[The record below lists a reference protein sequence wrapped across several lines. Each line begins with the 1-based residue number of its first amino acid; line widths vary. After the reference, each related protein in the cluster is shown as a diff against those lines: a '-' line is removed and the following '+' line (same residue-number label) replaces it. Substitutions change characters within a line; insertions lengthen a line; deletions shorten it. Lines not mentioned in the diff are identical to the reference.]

1 MESTHCRN
9 VGLAKFI
16 NDCLYDSKTPPQMLN
31 ENYRVAVN
39 GFPILL
45 YINDELMGVYN
56 FNLDRYSTTSF
67 GYDAM
72 GSECLVYE
80 VSANTDT
87 TAGVTLAPYVKQLA

>member
-1 MESTHCRN
+1 
-9 VGLAKFI
+9 
-16 NDCLYDSKTPPQMLN
+16 
-31 ENYRVAVN
+31 
-39 GFPILL
+39 
-45 YINDELMGVYN
+45 MGVYN